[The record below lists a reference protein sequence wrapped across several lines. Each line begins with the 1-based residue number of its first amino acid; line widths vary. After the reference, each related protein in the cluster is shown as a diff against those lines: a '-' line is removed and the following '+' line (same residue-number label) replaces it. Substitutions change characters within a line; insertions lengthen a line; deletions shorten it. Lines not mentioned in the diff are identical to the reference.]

1 MILLYRALGVLFLG
15 LGLVGVFV
23 PLLPTTVFVLAAA
36 YCFARSSP
44 SLYAWL
50 LQHPRFGPYIK
61 NWEERRAMPR
71 TAKRIALTFTA
82 IGAVLA
88 IGLIPSWPAD
98 VAVGMVALGLV
109 ALLVRIPDY

>member
-71 TAKRIALTFTA
+71 GAKRIALAFTA
-82 IGAVLA
+82 VGAVLA
-88 IGLIPSWPAD
+88 LLAATSHLVQIAIAL
-98 VAVGMVALGLV
+98 VALGLV
-109 ALLVRIPDY
+109 LVLLRVPVY